1 MKRIVIDSMIV
12 DLIMETPGLLESIR
26 MAADRGALVIITTHI
41 QVDQLAAAQGAE
53 WREKLLATYDALS
66 NETIPTRGFVL
77 GISRLDHAR
86 LGDGEESDVSLEMVK
101 TGGRGGLHDALIAMT
116 ASRDADVL
124 VTEDENLM
132 KKARA
137 AGVNCEIWTFQQFV
151 AFVQAE
157 IREG

>member
-1 MKRIVIDSMIV
+1 M
-12 DLIMETPGLLESIR
+12 
-26 MAADRGALVIITTHI
+26 
-41 QVDQLAAAQGAE
+41 
-53 WREKLLATYDALS
+53 
-66 NETIPTRGFVL
+66 
-77 GISRLDHAR
+77 
-86 LGDGEESDVSLEMVK
+86 SLEMVK